1 LQVNAVAAVLE
12 RTVNGMGYELVDHEI
27 AGGGLLRVY
36 IDLPAAA
43 YEQPVPEGALPPSVK
58 VEDCEKVSHQLQ
70 HVLTVENVDY
80 ARLEVSS
87 PGMDR
92 PLKRASDYARFVGEP
107 VVLRLRAPL
116 SGRRNFTGVLVR
128 DEADGRFA
136 LELADVKPTGARSA
150 PAGRGSKSGKGAARA
165 GVRPAAR
172 AKAPAVADAPVA
184 ADAAAQGTETVR
196 RLSFTLDEVERAR
209 LVPRY
214 KF

>member
-1 LQVNAVAAVLE
+1 LQVNAVAAVIE
-12 RTVNGMGYELVDHEI
+12 RAVNGMGYELADLEI
-27 AGGGLLRVY
+27 AGGGVLRVY
-36 IDLPAAA
+36 IDLPAAVWA
-43 YEQPVPEGALPPSVK
+43 QPVPEGALPPSVK

-70 HVLTVENVDY
+70 HVLTVENIDY

-92 PLKRASDYARFVGEP
+92 PLRRAADYARFVGEP
-107 VVLRLRAPL
+107 VTLRLRAPL

-128 DEADGRFA
+128 EDDEGRYA
-136 LELADVKPTGARSA
+136 LDLADAPAAA
-150 PAGRGSKSGKGAARA
+150 PAGKGQRSGRGAARA
-165 GVRPAAR
+165 GVRPAPR
-172 AKAPAVADAPVA
+172 AKAPAAAGGSAPAGSAAPDA
-184 ADAAAQGTETVR
+184 ETVR